1 MKQIL
6 TVLSLAFCVM
16 GTSPTAQAAPLE
28 YAERVI
34 ACQGASTADNIS
46 IVEQRR
52 WPRWL
57 RRLLNR
63 RGNGQRPGGGRRRG
77 GR

>member
-1 MKQIL
+1 MKRIL
-6 TVLSLAFCVM
+6 TVLTATFFLAQAPAEV
-16 GTSPTAQAAPLE
+16 QAAPMPHTAQVELAQELDNLSLVEKKLE
-28 YAERVI
+28 
-34 ACQGASTADNIS
+34 
-46 IVEQRR
+46 RR

-63 RGNGQRPGGGRRRG
+63 RGNGQRPGGRRRG